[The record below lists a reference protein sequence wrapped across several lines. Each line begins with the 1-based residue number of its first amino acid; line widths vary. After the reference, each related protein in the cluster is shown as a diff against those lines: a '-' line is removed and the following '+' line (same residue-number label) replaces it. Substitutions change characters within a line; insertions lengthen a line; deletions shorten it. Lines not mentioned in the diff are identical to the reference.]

1 MKKYILIS
9 LLLSS
14 FFSCTKTIDFDD
26 EGMANQ
32 LVLNSIIYPDQG
44 IRANLTASTSI
55 LNRQISAGGGLMADG
70 TVEVYEN
77 GKLLKDQ
84 YSPTGV
90 FEFTDI
96 RPKPGATYK
105 MVAKSLGKQLEAE
118 TTIPGKTEVIS
129 IDTAIVTG
137 QFLNKRLQVDVKV
150 KDVPGD
156 NYYRIL
162 VKKEDLVLN
171 KNADGKGTPK
181 YYLYTMED
189 WFSSDSPVFNSLF
202 NNYGGE
208 ELDLGPEND
217 YHIFPDD
224 YFKGKEY
231 SIRFF
236 INNYNIGTT
245 SPTGGPGGYAPSQ
258 VIYTRRVVYIQH
270 LSKDLF
276 TYLKYLKLY
285 NFYHDNPFAEPVPV
299 YSNVKNGV
307 GLFAGFNDEAKFTYE
322 KTYVPYSMDTI
333 KIEKNPYNYN
343 Y

>member
-1 MKKYILIS
+1 
-9 LLLSS
+9 
-14 FFSCTKTIDFDD
+14 
-26 EGMANQ
+26 
-32 LVLNSIIYPDQG
+32 
-44 IRANLTASTSI
+44 
-55 LNRQISAGGGLMADG
+55 MADG

-105 MVAKSLGKQLEAE
+105 MVAKSLSKQLEAE
-118 TTIPGKTEVIS
+118 TTIPGKAQVIS

-202 NNYGGE
+202 NNY
-208 ELDLGPEND
+208 
-217 YHIFPDD
+217 
-224 YFKGKEY
+224 
-231 SIRFF
+231 
-236 INNYNIGTT
+236 
-245 SPTGGPGGYAPSQ
+245 
-258 VIYTRRVVYIQH
+258 
-270 LSKDLF
+270 
-276 TYLKYLKLY
+276 
-285 NFYHDNPFAEPVPV
+285 
-299 YSNVKNGV
+299 
-307 GLFAGFNDEAKFTYE
+307 
-322 KTYVPYSMDTI
+322 
-333 KIEKNPYNYN
+333 
-343 Y
+343 